1 VNKQI
6 KKVLKGTKGSSV
18 AEMVIIVAVVL
29 IVGAFVV
36 IPQLRNFAT
45 TIMTALNNW
54 WGGTGGMST
63 KIFLTN

>member
-1 VNKQI
+1 M
-6 KKVLKGTKGSSV
+6 LKDTKGSSV

-36 IPQLRNFAT
+36 IPQLRSFAT
-45 TIMTALNNW
+45 TVMTALNNW
-54 WGGTGGMST
+54 WTNTVSS

>member
-1 VNKQI
+1 MNKQI

-45 TIMTALNNW
+45 TVMT
-54 WGGTGGMST
+54 GFIR
-63 KIFLTN
+63 KYP